1 MLRRL
6 MFFRKT
12 GMSKAE
18 NESET
23 VVSDTAGGAE
33 TAASAPGTA
42 EATAGASTTPGASSP
57 SAEELAA
64 LRTRAA
70 EADALRERA
79 LRALAD
85 LDNLRKRSARERQE
99 AIQFANQSLMERLV
113 PALDNLD
120 MALAAVGGAQGQ
132 ATVESLRTGV
142 EMVLGQLKGV
152 LRDAGL
158 EEIDAQGQPFDPTW
172 HEAVSQVDAADVPE
186 GQVVQQLRKGY
197 KLQQRL
203 IRPATVI
210 VARAPQG

>member
-18 NESET
+18 NESEAASSET
-23 VVSDTAGGAE
+23 QTAGDP
-33 TAASAPGTA
+33 T
-42 EATAGASTTPGASSP
+42 GASGP
-57 SAEELAA
+57 SAATPDAPAISAEDLAA
-64 LRTRAA
+64 LRAKAA
-70 EADALRERA
+70 ESDALRERA
-79 LRALAD
+79 LRAMAD

-99 AIQFANQSLMERLV
+99 AIQYANQSLMERLV

-120 MALAAVGGAQGQ
+120 MALAAVGGAQAQ
-132 ATVESLRTGV
+132 ATVESLKTGV

-172 HEAVSQVDAADVPE
+172 HEAVSQVESLDVPE
-186 GQVVQQLRKGY
+186 GHVLQQLRKGY

-203 IRPATVI
+203 IRPATVV
-210 VARAPQG
+210 VARPPQG

>member
-1 MLRRL
+1 MLRGL

-23 VVSDTAGGAE
+23 
-33 TAASAPGTA
+33 AAS
-42 EATAGASTTPGASSP
+42 ESQSAGETRTETTTPTPESAPPSS
-57 SAEELAA
+57 EEIAA
-64 LRTRAA
+64 LRSKAG

-120 MALAAVGGAQGQ
+120 MALAAVGGAQGT

-158 EEIDAQGQPFDPTW
+158 EEIDATGQPFDPTW
-172 HEAVSQVDAADVPE
+172 HEAVSQIESADVPE
-186 GQVVQQLRKGY
+186 GHVIQQLRKGY

-203 IRPATVI
+203 IRPATV
-210 VARAPQG
+210 VVSRAPQG

>member
-18 NESET
+18 NESEAASSET
-23 VVSDTAGGAE
+23 QTAGDPTGASGPS
-33 TAASAPGTA
+33 AATPD
-42 EATAGASTTPGASSP
+42 ATAI
-57 SAEELAA
+57 SAEDLAA
-64 LRTRAA
+64 LRAKAA
-70 EADALRERA
+70 ESDALRERA
-79 LRALAD
+79 LRAMAD

-99 AIQFANQSLMERLV
+99 AIQYANQSLMERLV

-120 MALAAVGGAQGQ
+120 MALAAVGGAQAQ
-132 ATVESLRTGV
+132 ATVESLKTGV

-172 HEAVSQVDAADVPE
+172 HEAVSQVESLDVPE
-186 GQVVQQLRKGY
+186 GHVLQQLRKGY

-203 IRPATVI
+203 IRPATVV
-210 VARAPQG
+210 VARPPQG

>member
-12 GMSKAE
+12 GMSKAD
-18 NESET
+18 NESEAA
-23 VVSDTAGGAE
+23 VSESQPSGDTRPE
-33 TAASAPGTA
+33 GTPPAA
-42 EATAGASTTPGASSP
+42 EAAAP

-64 LRTRAA
+64 LRAKAA
-70 EADALRERA
+70 EADTLRERA

-99 AIQFANQSLMERLV
+99 AIQYANQSLMERLV

-120 MALAAVGGAQGQ
+120 MALAAVGGAQG
-132 ATVESLRTGV
+132 AASVDSLRTGI

-152 LRDAGL
+152 LREAGL
-158 EEIDAQGQPFDPTW
+158 EEIDATGQPFDPTW
-172 HEAVSQVDAADVPE
+172 HEAVSQVESAQVPE
-186 GQVVQQLRKGY
+186 GQVLQQLRKGY

-203 IRPATVI
+203 IRPATVV